1 MRVGSMVVRSLHHVI
16 LASLSLI
23 IAFPFIWMITSAFKT
38 NDEIWAYPPALLPD
52 NWLWENIAQAWH
64 AAPFDLYI
72 FNSVFVSLCIIL
84 IQTVNT
90 AMMAY
95 ALVHMRFALARPLLA
110 IILVSYMLP
119 VAATYLPSYIILS
132 NLGLIDTYR
141 GLIISNSVSVFSIFM
156 IYQAF
161 QQIPKEVVE
170 AAKIDG
176 APHRRILWTMVMP
189 LAAPFFV
196 VMGLITFIEMYNNY
210 LWPSLI
216 TRNPD
221 LSLVSAGLRSFF
233 IQGGAYGMNWA
244 QIMAAS
250 SFTILPLL
258 ILFMF
263 TQKYILKG
271 VSQSYGVNKG

>member
-1 MRVGSMVVRSLHHVI
+1 
-16 LASLSLI
+16 
-23 IAFPFIWMITSAFKT
+23 MITSAFKT
-38 NDEIWAYPPALLPD
+38 NAEIWAYPPALLPD

-64 AAPFDLYI
+64 AAPFNLYI
-72 FNSVFVSLCIIL
+72 FNSVFVSVCIVL

>member
-1 MRVGSMVVRSLHHVI
+1 MRVGTMIARSLYHII
-16 LASLSLI
+16 LAVFSFI
-23 IAFPFIWMITSAFKT
+23 MAFPFIWMISSAFKT
-38 NDEIWAYPPALLPD
+38 NDEIWAYPPALVPD
-52 NWLWENIAQAWH
+52 KLLWENISQAWL
-64 AAPFDLYI
+64 AAPFGLYI
-72 FNSVFVSLCIIL
+72 FNSVFVSVCIVL

-95 ALVHMRFALARPLLA
+95 ALVHMKFPLGRLLLA

-132 NLGLIDTYR
+132 NLGLIDTYA
-141 GLIISNSVSVFSIFM
+141 GLIVSNSVSVFAIFM

-161 QQIPKEVVE
+161 RQIPKEVVE

-176 APHRRILWTMVMP
+176 APHWRILWTMVMP
-189 LAAPFFV
+189 LAAPYFV
-196 VMGLITFIEMYNNY
+196 VMGLITFIDMYNNY

-221 LSLVSAGLRSFF
+221 LYLVSAGLRSFF
-233 IQGGAYGMNWA
+233 IEGGAYGMNWA
-244 QIMAAS
+244 QVMAAS

-258 ILFMF
+258 ILFIF
-263 TQKYILKG
+263 TQKFMMKG

>member
-38 NDEIWAYPPALLPD
+38 NAEIWAYPPALLPD

-64 AAPFDLYI
+64 AAPFNLYI
-72 FNSVFVSLCIIL
+72 FNSVFVSVCIVL

>member
-1 MRVGSMVVRSLHHVI
+1 
-16 LASLSLI
+16 
-23 IAFPFIWMITSAFKT
+23 
-38 NDEIWAYPPALLPD
+38 
-52 NWLWENIAQAWH
+52 
-64 AAPFDLYI
+64 
-72 FNSVFVSLCIIL
+72 
-84 IQTVNT
+84 
-90 AMMAY
+90 
-95 ALVHMRFALARPLLA
+95 MRFALARPLLA

-132 NLGLIDTYR
+132 YLGLIDTYG

-161 QQIPKEVVE
+161 RQIPKEVVE

-176 APHRRILWTMVMP
+176 APHRRILWAMVMP
-189 LAAPFFV
+189 LAAPYFV

-233 IQGGAYGMNWA
+233 IEGGAYGMNWA
-244 QIMAAS
+244 QVMAAS

-258 ILFMF
+258 ILFIF
-263 TQKYILKG
+263 TQKYIMSGANFTTSIKA
-271 VSQSYGVNKG
+271 SFKEEEISD

>member
-64 AAPFDLYI
+64 AAPFNLYI
-72 FNSVFVSLCIIL
+72 FNSVFVSVCIVL